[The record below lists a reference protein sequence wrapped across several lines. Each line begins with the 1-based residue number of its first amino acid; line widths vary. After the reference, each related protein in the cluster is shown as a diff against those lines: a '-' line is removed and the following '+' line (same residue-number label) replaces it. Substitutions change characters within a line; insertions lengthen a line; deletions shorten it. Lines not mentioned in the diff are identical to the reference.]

1 MPSCRWPSKRWPNCL
16 SPPNCTS
23 KYATP
28 LGTKEASLLAVP
40 PKVAAALEP
49 QLRTDLAR
57 RMLWTLTHFGAYVVD
72 GGAGSF
78 NMAFEAGPNVSM
90 SPEVQ
95 GTAAA
100 QLAVAHNLSDP
111 FGYKQNV
118 AFTALRVSESQR
130 AGSVCFQCG
139 NVLEKY

>member
-1 MPSCRWPSKRWPNCL
+1 MRR
-16 SPPNCTS
+16 
-23 KYATP
+23 
-28 LGTKEASLLAVP
+28 SLLWLNVC
-40 PKVAAALEP
+40 VAP
-49 QLRTDLAR
+49 
-57 RMLWTLTHFGAYVVD
+57 

-78 NMAFEAGPNVSM
+78 NMAFVAGPNVSM

-118 AFTALRVSESQR
+118 AFTALRVSESQL
-130 AGSVCFQCG
+130 AGSVCLLAFG
-139 NVLEKY
+139 NVS